1 MRAQLVVVAL
11 AAGATLG
18 GAIGSS
24 ASTTPKRKAPA
35 CRPRPR
41 HRCRPP
47 RKRCRPRPHHR
58 CPVLKR
64 KTHTTT
70 TTTTTT
76 STTATSTTTT
86 STALPSRLEVDQN
99 DQGQLPLPYSMRPS
113 HDPVAAGQVQFNVYN
128 FGQDAHTFAIV
139 DPSGRQISA
148 SVDLPAG
155 APETAVQLTTNL
167 APGTYTLECTLPGHA
182 KLGMIATLTVK

>member
-1 MRAQLVVVAL
+1 MSPTPAPPLPAAAQAL
-11 AAGATLG
+11 PPTAPPPLPGPQAQDAHDHDHDHDDVDHRDVDHHNLDGAPEPPRG
-18 GAIGSS
+18 RPERSGS
-24 ASTTPKRKAPA
+24 APA
-35 CRPRPR
+35 AVLDETQPR
-41 HRCRPP
+41 
-47 RKRCRPRPHHR
+47 
-58 CPVLKR
+58 
-64 KTHTTT
+64 
-70 TTTTTT
+70 
-76 STTATSTTTT
+76 
-86 STALPSRLEVDQN
+86 SR
-99 DQGQLPLPYSMRPS
+99 R
-113 HDPVAAGQVQFNVYN
+113 GQVQFNVYN

>member
-41 HRCRPP
+41 HRCPPP
-47 RKRCRPRPHHR
+47 RKRCRPRRHHR

-128 FGQDAHTFAIV
+128 FGQDAHTLVIFSRAHRRLAFV
-139 DPSGRQISA
+139 QAPANQPDVAVPV
-148 SVDLPAG
+148 SVK
-155 APETAVQLTTNL
+155 L
-167 APGTYTLECTLPGHA
+167 APGRYTLECTLPGHA
-182 KLGMIATLTVK
+182 SLGMRAVLVVR

>member
-1 MRAQLVVVAL
+1 VRAQLVVVAL

-24 ASTTPKRKAPA
+24 ASTTPKRRAPA

-41 HRCRPP
+41 HDCPQP
-47 RKRCRPRPHHR
+47 RKRCRPHPHHG
-58 CPVLKR
+58 CPVVKR
-64 KTHTTT
+64 KPRPTTTSTTT
-70 TTTTTT
+70 TTTTT
-76 STTATSTTTT
+76 
-86 STALPSRLEVDQN
+86 TALPSRLEVDEN

-113 HDPVAAGQVQFNVYN
+113 HDPVAAGRVQFNVYN

-139 DPSGRQISA
+139 DPTGHELT

-155 APETAVQLTTNL
+155 APQTAVQVTANL
-167 APGTYTLECTLPGHA
+167 ARGQYTLECTLPGHA